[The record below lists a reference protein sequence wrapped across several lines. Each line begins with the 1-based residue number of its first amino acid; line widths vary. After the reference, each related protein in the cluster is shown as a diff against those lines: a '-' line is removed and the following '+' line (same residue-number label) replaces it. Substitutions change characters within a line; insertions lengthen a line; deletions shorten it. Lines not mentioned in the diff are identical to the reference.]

1 MCGFAGYI
9 DFNQKSSKKELI
21 KMNDVIQHRGPDAA
35 DYYFKEKDNYKIGLG
50 HRRLSIIDLH
60 ESSNQPMLYKDLV
73 IVFNGEIYNYKEIK
87 KELLDLGRTFSTK
100 SDTEVILQSYDE
112 WKEDCVHKFI
122 GMFSF
127 LILDKE
133 KEEIIAFRDR
143 PGVKPFHYYWHNNV
157 FLFASE
163 IKSFH
168 EHSQFVKE
176 LNTDAIT
183 RFIQY
188 GHIPTPNSIFKNVK
202 KLENGSLLKFN
213 FSTKNIEIKK
223 YWNVDD
229 YYKKPKLKISFE
241 EAKKQTE
248 ELLKSACNYRLVSD
262 VPVGVFLS
270 GGYDSTLVTS
280 LLQVTSSQKIKTF
293 TIGVDDEKLNEAT
306 FAKETAKHLGT
317 EHTEIY
323 CTSQQMFDL
332 IDDLPF
338 YYDEPFGDSSALPTM
353 LVSKMA
359 KKEVTVALSADGG
372 DEVFAGYNRYDY
384 IPKLKQ
390 IQKISK
396 LPLPFNFIIDK
407 LIKNDK
413 EAKRYKKLIEDSTS
427 INLADILNKAFE
439 FEDIKKLFKQS
450 VSEEIFDLSRYKNKD
465 IKGDLSQI
473 MAYDYKTYLLDDILM
488 KVDRATMS
496 ASLEGREPLLDH
508 RIIEFAAQLPDEY
521 KYKKGSKKHI
531 LKEIVHKYV
540 PKKMME
546 RPKMGFAIPVFEWLK
561 TPLKEKLNLYLSE
574 SFIKDQS
581 IFNFE
586 EISSLKENVLSGADK
601 HYQKLWYLLMFQMW
615 YQKWMK

>member
-1 MCGFAGYI
+1 MCGFAGFI
-9 DFNQKSSKKELI
+9 DFNKKSSQEELI
-21 KMNDVIQHRGPDAA
+21 KMNDAIQHRGPDAA
-35 DYYFKEKDNYKIGLG
+35 DYFFKKEENKHIGLG

-60 ESSNQPMLYKDLV
+60 ESANQPMVFNNLT
-73 IVFNGEIYNYKEIK
+73 IVFNGEVYNYKEIK
-87 KELLDLGRTFSTK
+87 QELLAKGRVFKTQ
-100 SDTEVILQSYDE
+100 SDTEVILQSFDE

-127 LILDKE
+127 LIYDKE
-133 KEEIIAFRDR
+133 KEEVTVFRDR

-176 LNTDAIT
+176 LNLDAIPQ
-183 RFIQY
+183 FLQY
-188 GHIPTPNSIFKNVK
+188 GHISTPNSIFKNVK
-202 KLENGSLLKFN
+202 KLDSGSLLKFN
-213 FSTKNIEIKK
+213 FSEKEIEIKK

-229 YYKKPKLKISFE
+229 YYKKPKLIISFE
-241 EAKKQTE
+241 EAKKQTK
-248 ELLKSACNYRLVSD
+248 ELLKSACNYRMVSD

-280 LLQVTSSQKIKTF
+280 LLQTTSSQKIKTF

-317 EHTEIY
+317 EHTEVY

-384 IPKLKQ
+384 IPKLQQ

-396 LPLPFNFIIDK
+396 LPLPFSFIIDK
-407 LIKNDK
+407 FIKNEK
-413 EAKRYKKLIEDSTS
+413 EAKRYKKLIKDSS
-427 INLADILNKAFE
+427 SVNLADILNRAFE
-439 FEDIKKLFKQS
+439 FEDLKKLFKYS
-450 VSEEIFDLSRYKNKD
+450 FSESIFDITDFKSKE
-465 IKGDLSQI
+465 IKGSLSQI

-496 ASLEGREPLLDH
+496 SSLEGREPLLDH
-508 RIIEFAAQLPDEY
+508 RVIEFAAQLPDEY
-521 KYKKGSKKHI
+521 KYRKGSKKHI
-531 LKEIVHKYV
+531 LKEIVHEYV
-540 PKKMME
+540 PKEMME
-546 RPKMGFAIPVFEWLK
+546 RPKMGFAIPVLKWLQ
-561 TPLKEKLNLYLSE
+561 TSLKEKLEHYLSE
-574 SFIKDQS
+574 TFIVEQG
-581 IFNFE
+581 IFNFK
-586 EISSLKENVLSGADK
+586 EISLLKENILNESDK

-615 YQKWMK
+615 HQKWMN